1 MPNLPLILIGMI
13 SNLPE
18 SRSLIDSNSK
28 PFSGELREGSIKCK
42 DTIVRHG
49 QLFNSTFFD
58 DNLYKYTS
66 HVSIASQPAFVRS
79 KFTMETSEQYLKL
92 AEPDSGV
99 SIFDILPVNGSRYS
113 RIGQIKY
120 MLNQTISIQI
130 FKGCL

>member
-1 MPNLPLILIGMI
+1 MPNLPLISIGMI
-13 SNLPE
+13 SNPPE

-28 PFSGELREGSIKCK
+28 SFSGELLQGSIKCK

-79 KFTMETSEQYLKL
+79 KLTIETE
-92 AEPDSGV
+92 
-99 SIFDILPVNGSRYS
+99 
-113 RIGQIKY
+113 
-120 MLNQTISIQI
+120 
-130 FKGCL
+130 

>member
-1 MPNLPLILIGMI
+1 MI

-79 KFTMETSEQYLKL
+79 KLMETSEQSLKL
-92 AEPDSGV
+92 AETDSGV

>member
-28 PFSGELREGSIKCK
+28 PFSGELQQGSIKCK

-58 DNLYKYTS
+58 DILYKYTS

-79 KFTMETSEQYLKL
+79 KLMETSEQSLKL
-92 AEPDSGV
+92 AETDSGV

>member
-1 MPNLPLILIGMI
+1 MPNLPLISIGMT
-13 SNLPE
+13 SNPPE

-28 PFSGELREGSIKCK
+28 PFSGELRQGSIKCK

-49 QLFNSTFFD
+49 QLFNSAFFD

-79 KFTMETSEQYLKL
+79 KLTIETEQSLKL
-92 AEPDSGV
+92 AETYSGV

-113 RIGQIKY
+113 RIGQMKY
-120 MLNQTISIQI
+120 VLKSDHINSN
-130 FKGCL
+130 F